1 MENYD
6 YTSNDIKL
14 DWVGC
19 EYAEDSEDSKFD
31 YTINGIELNLVGEAY
46 PTGRCLPYNPH
57 NNLFEMRALAEDKD
71 HKVYF
76 VRWIFEYIGME
87 GYDAYDY
94 SSPYDCVL
102 IA

>member
-1 MENYD
+1 MENY
-6 YTSNDIKL
+6 DIKL

-19 EYAEDSEDSKFD
+19 EYAEDSKDSKFD

-46 PTGRCLPYNPH
+46 PTGRCLPYNPY
-57 NNLFEMRALAEDKD
+57 NSLFEMQALAEDKD
-71 HKVYF
+71 HNVYF

-94 SSPYDCVL
+94 SKPYECVRIDL
-102 IA
+102 PL